1 MEKRKC
7 LEVNKPD
14 FFQIDEQIRKNKR
27 CQIFQKIMA
36 WILRR
41 LPGAGLLREAWH
53 ATQLQ
58 GAIHEKKRAERA
70 LVLAEQNAQIGE
82 FYIDIFAYV
91 LL

>member
-1 MEKRKC
+1 
-7 LEVNKPD
+7 
-14 FFQIDEQIRKNKR
+14 
-27 CQIFQKIMA
+27 MA

-82 FYIDIFAYV
+82 FYIYIIDAVGSSQIFFPTQNLARAY
-91 LL
+91 

>member
-1 MEKRKC
+1 
-7 LEVNKPD
+7 
-14 FFQIDEQIRKNKR
+14 
-27 CQIFQKIMA
+27 MA

-70 LVLAEQNAQIGE
+70 IILAEQNAQIGE
-82 FYIDIFAYV
+82 FYILKYLV
-91 LL
+91 HRYTYYYRNQNLG

>member
-1 MEKRKC
+1 
-7 LEVNKPD
+7 
-14 FFQIDEQIRKNKR
+14 
-27 CQIFQKIMA
+27 MA

-82 FYIDIFAYV
+82 FYIFNIRV
-91 LL
+91 LLSKLGLRMKVAESNSQIFKAMNFKIKTP

>member
-1 MEKRKC
+1 
-7 LEVNKPD
+7 
-14 FFQIDEQIRKNKR
+14 
-27 CQIFQKIMA
+27 MA

-70 LVLAEQNAQIGE
+70 IILAEQNAQIGE
-82 FYIDIFAYV
+82 FYHQNLDESY
-91 LL
+91 

>member
-1 MEKRKC
+1 
-7 LEVNKPD
+7 
-14 FFQIDEQIRKNKR
+14 
-27 CQIFQKIMA
+27 MA

-82 FYIDIFAYV
+82 FYISNYRAVVSWGAGGPLAPPEFWSSVNPFPTRGGRLCPSHYC
-91 LL
+91 

>member
-1 MEKRKC
+1 
-7 LEVNKPD
+7 
-14 FFQIDEQIRKNKR
+14 
-27 CQIFQKIMA
+27 MA

-82 FYIDIFAYV
+82 FYIFNTRV
-91 LL
+91 LLSKLGLGMKVDESNSQIFEAMNCKISKDP

>member
-1 MEKRKC
+1 
-7 LEVNKPD
+7 
-14 FFQIDEQIRKNKR
+14 
-27 CQIFQKIMA
+27 MA

-82 FYIDIFAYV
+82 FYIDTYLDTFAFKYV

>member
-1 MEKRKC
+1 
-7 LEVNKPD
+7 
-14 FFQIDEQIRKNKR
+14 
-27 CQIFQKIMA
+27 MA
-36 WILRR
+36 WILRK

-70 LVLAEQNAQIGE
+70 LVLAEQNAQIGK
-82 FYIDIFAYV
+82 FYIDTYMDLLTNV

>member
-1 MEKRKC
+1 
-7 LEVNKPD
+7 
-14 FFQIDEQIRKNKR
+14 
-27 CQIFQKIMA
+27 MA

-82 FYIDIFAYV
+82 FYIFNFRVLQLSKLGLRKKVVESSLQIFKAMNFKISKDS
-91 LL
+91 

>member
-1 MEKRKC
+1 
-7 LEVNKPD
+7 
-14 FFQIDEQIRKNKR
+14 
-27 CQIFQKIMA
+27 MA

-82 FYIDIFAYV
+82 SGLELLSKLGLRMKVAESNSQIFKAMNCKIKTP
-91 LL
+91 

>member
-1 MEKRKC
+1 
-7 LEVNKPD
+7 
-14 FFQIDEQIRKNKR
+14 
-27 CQIFQKIMA
+27 MA

-82 FYIDIFAYV
+82 FYIDICTLCITYYENFLKQLTQTTMAT
-91 LL
+91 

>member
-1 MEKRKC
+1 
-7 LEVNKPD
+7 
-14 FFQIDEQIRKNKR
+14 
-27 CQIFQKIMA
+27 MA

-70 LVLAEQNAQIGE
+70 LVLAEQNAQIGK
-82 FYIDIFAYV
+82 FYIDICILHSLYV
-91 LL
+91 LLSIYYYEN

>member
-1 MEKRKC
+1 
-7 LEVNKPD
+7 
-14 FFQIDEQIRKNKR
+14 
-27 CQIFQKIMA
+27 MA

-82 FYIDIFAYV
+82 SGLELLSKLGLRMKVAESNSQIFKAMNCKIKTPRGMGKY
-91 LL
+91 LRH